1 MTLLAL
7 AEWSWPVLSLTAIIL
22 AYVITAWLWI
32 EEWRR

>member
-7 AEWSWPVLSLTAIIL
+7 AERAWPVLSLVAVAL
-22 AYVITAWLWI
+22 AYAITAWLWI